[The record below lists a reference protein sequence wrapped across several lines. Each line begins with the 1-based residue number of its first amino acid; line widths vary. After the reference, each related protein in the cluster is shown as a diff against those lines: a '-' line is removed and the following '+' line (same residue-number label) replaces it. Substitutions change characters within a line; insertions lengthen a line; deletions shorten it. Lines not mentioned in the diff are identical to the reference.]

1 MDYVSVIHVCL
12 TTLWK
17 SVIGWEFKKY
27 KKSRLSYFYHWLYLC
42 LLYQWNF
49 LYWQL
54 KEKKRKKLSDRLR
67 GPSQGPTATGSRV
80 WFLVGVQNV
89 RFWYKDFLEELWLGI
104 FSLLFFILHISIC
117 FPFSF
122 IRFLSRKEGRGVFL
136 LAYKYVMPFVFT
148 KSLYNSGKFHL
159 VKYCA
164 VTIIKTIRRF
174 RSI

>member
-1 MDYVSVIHVCL
+1 MFVWQHFENLSLDGNLKI
-12 TTLWK
+12 T
-17 SVIGWEFKKY
+17 

-54 KEKKRKKLSDRLR
+54 KEKEKKNYPT
-67 GPSQGPTATGSRV
+67 GCGPTATGSRV

-117 FPFSF
+117 FPFFFFFVSF
-122 IRFLSRKEGRGVFL
+122 L
-136 LAYKYVMPFVFT
+136 
-148 KSLYNSGKFHL
+148 GKRVEEFSFWL
-159 VKYCA
+159 IN
-164 VTIIKTIRRF
+164 T
-174 RSI
+174 

>member
-1 MDYVSVIHVCL
+1 MFVWQHFENLSLDGNLKI
-12 TTLWK
+12 T
-17 SVIGWEFKKY
+17 

-54 KEKKRKKLSDRLR
+54 KEKEKKNYPT
-67 GPSQGPTATGSRV
+67 GCGPTATGSRV

-89 RFWYKDFLEELWLGI
+89 RFWYNDFFFLEELWLGI
-104 FSLLFFILHISIC
+104 FSLLFFILHINIC
-117 FPFSF
+117 FLFPFVH
-122 IRFLSRKEGRGVFL
+122 FLSRKEGRGVFL

-164 VTIIKTIRRF
+164 VTMIKTIRWF